1 MKTKRNN
8 VLALMLMSLLTTSVL
23 GATTDDEL
31 IKKLEMRLGVGQIES
46 ITKTGYGEL
55 LEVKTKSDVV
65 YADKTG
71 SYLVSGRII
80 EVASG
85 KNLTEERLNEI
96 NKVDFKTLPLQDAIK
111 FVKGNGKR
119 VMAIFE
125 DPNCGY
131 CKVLR
136 RTLQSLD
143 NVTIYT
149 FQYNILTPDS
159 KTKSRDIWCSPDKSK
174 AWDEWMLNGKVPAP
188 STEKCVAPHEA
199 VLDLG
204 KKYRVT
210 GTPAIVF
217 ADGSRIPGAVDA
229 KTLEDRLAKTT
240 K

>member
-1 MKTKRNN
+1 MKTKVNN
-8 VLALMLMSLLTTSVL
+8 VIALIGLI
-23 GATTDDEL
+23 AANAHAITTDDEL
-31 IKKLEMRLGVGQIES
+31 VKKLETRLGVGQVETIS
-46 ITKTGYGEL
+46 KSGFADL
-55 LEVKTKSDVV
+55 LEVKTKTDLV
-65 YADKTG
+65 YTDKSG

-85 KNLTEERLNEI
+85 KNLTEDRLNEI
-96 NKVDFKTLPLQDAIK
+96 NKVDFNTLPLQDAIK
-111 FVKGNGKR
+111 FVRGNGKR
-119 VMAIFE
+119 VMVIFE

-149 FQYNILTPDS
+149 FQYNILTPES
-159 KTKSRDIWCSPDKSK
+159 KTKSRDIWCAADKSK
-174 AWDEWMLNGKVPAP
+174 AWDEWMLNGKAPAP
-188 STEKCVAPHEA
+188 AADKCHAPNEA

-204 KKYRVT
+204 KKYRIA
-210 GTPAIVF
+210 GTPAIFF

-229 KTLEDRLAKTT
+229 KTLEDKLAKTT